1 MLPELRSKETSVSHS
16 GVVEGVGIGGQGCT
30 HAGCAASGRDSA
42 APVAAAAVPLP
53 ACASSFVSLPTRLR
67 AANNPKQC

>member
-1 MLPELRSKETSVSHS
+1 MLPDLRSKETSVWRL
-16 GVVEGVGIGGQGCT
+16 GVEGVGTGGQGCT

-53 ACASSFVSLPTRLR
+53 ACASSLVSLPTRMP
-67 AANNPKQC
+67 AAKKPKQR